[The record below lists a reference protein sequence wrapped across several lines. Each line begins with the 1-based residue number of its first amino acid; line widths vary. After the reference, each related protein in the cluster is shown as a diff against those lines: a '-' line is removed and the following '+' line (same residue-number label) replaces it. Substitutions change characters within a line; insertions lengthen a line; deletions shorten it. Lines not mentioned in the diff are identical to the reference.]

1 MKNVDDIYKDEE
13 LLYKPTRKKK
23 KPKKANHKHVYENC
37 VFDIVFEHG
46 VLDPSHG
53 FRDKICPSIG
63 TYCPICGK
71 IGSLCDSD
79 NERWY
84 EKPGHMLGVVNPIFH
99 ADLTEEGKRELDPA
113 TRTLPYFFVADWWQK
128 GVELD

>member
-37 VFDIVFEHG
+37 VFDIVFEYG
-46 VLDPSHG
+46 VLDPAHG

-71 IGSLCDSD
+71 IGSLCDSYSTQ
-79 NERWY
+79 NC
-84 EKPGHMLGVVNPIFH
+84 
-99 ADLTEEGKRELDPA
+99 
-113 TRTLPYFFVADWWQK
+113 
-128 GVELD
+128 